1 MKLKNVDAY
10 QSFIIM
16 QESSEIGML
25 GFAIAKNMRK
35 LANELIEYDNK
46 RNELIKKY
54 GTQTDGD
61 KYQFTIEDSKRFYEE
76 MKPFDEL
83 EIEFE
88 PMTVTEETFAG
99 GSLTSDQMY
108 PLMWMVK
115 ED

>member
-1 MKLKNVDAY
+1 MKCKNVDAY
-10 QSFIIM
+10 NAFFVM
-16 QESSEIGML
+16 QQTKETGML

-35 LANELIEYDNK
+35 LANELIEYDSK

-54 GTQTDGD
+54 GTQTEGD
-61 KYQFTIEDSKRFYEE
+61 RYQFTAEDSKRFYEE

-88 PMTVTEETFAG
+88 PMTVTEEVFVG
-99 GSLTSDQMY
+99 GNLTSDQMY

>member
-1 MKLKNVDAY
+1 MKLRNINAY
-10 QSFIIM
+10 NSFLIM
-16 QESSEIGML
+16 QQTKETGMF

-35 LANELIEYDNK
+35 LSNELIEYDSK

-54 GTQTDGD
+54 GTQTEGNR
-61 KYQFTIEDSKRFYEE
+61 YQFTAEDSKRFYEE

-88 PMTVTEETFAG
+88 PMTVTEEIFVG
-99 GSLTSDQMY
+99 GNLTSDQMY
-108 PLMWMVK
+108 SLIWMVK

>member
-1 MKLKNVDAY
+1 MKCKNVDAY
-10 QSFIIM
+10 NAFFVM
-16 QESSEIGML
+16 QQTKETGML

-35 LANELIEYDNK
+35 LANELIEYDSK

-54 GTQTDGD
+54 GTQTEGD
-61 KYQFTIEDSKRFYEE
+61 RYQFTADGSKRFYEE

-88 PMTVTEETFAG
+88 PMTVTEDVFVCG
-99 GSLTSDQMY
+99 NLTSDQMY
-108 PLMWMVK
+108 SLIWMVK